1 MLQSLSG
8 FSALGAVLAE
18 KLSLTFLVKNPFPPQ
33 VPLLVAVRVWF
44 SFALKH

>member
-8 FSALGAVLAE
+8 FFALGAVLAE
-18 KLSLTFLVKNPFPPQ
+18 KLSLSFLVNNLFLAQ
-33 VPLLVAVRVWF
+33 VHLLVAVRVWF